1 VQNNS
6 SKAYIVINRRTA
18 VLLRAGLYCETE
30 RKKRMA
36 WKLDSDRPI
45 YAQIL
50 EIIQM
55 QIISGKYQPGDKI
68 PSVRELAADAGV
80 NPNTMQKALSEL
92 ERSGLILTQRTSGRT
107 VTDDMELIQK
117 MRDEIAR
124 GQVQEFINKMKDM
137 GFDKK
142 EILQI
147 LKESES

>member
-1 VQNNS
+1 
-6 SKAYIVINRRTA
+6 
-18 VLLRAGLYCETE
+18 
-30 RKKRMA
+30 MA

-117 MRDEIAR
+117 MRDDLYDQCRADWIAAR
-124 GQVQEFINKMKDM
+124 RLFFQLLKPGHGSIASDADCDWSRDVCGQSADP
-137 GFDKK
+137 
-142 EILQI
+142 
-147 LKESES
+147 